1 MAVGRLFKKMSSS
14 SMLKIKI
21 PVWNGLSSKASIA
34 NFSIRESKYRG
45 VYYQSSKKIIN
56 YLDSYNHM
64 TPLNNGNYINSLRHK
79 KIKYIINNKKNVRNC
94 LEVGGGDTFNTNFL
108 KFTKYIIIDPFVKN
122 EERNKIKL
130 IKNYFEDYNFEAV
143 TFDTIILF
151 SVLEHCKDPIKILK
165 KAKKILKISGDMYL
179 YFPIINNQFA
189 IGDVN
194 ALLHEHTYYFT
205 FEGIVKIFNS
215 LDFSIK
221 YFKFQNDG
229 AFFHLINSNKKN
241 LLTINKKIIKYK
253 KFNEYKNIFYLRIK
267 RFISLL
273 KTDNKI
279 LFYGATNGLNILFFL
294 AKNKIYID
302 YKNIAITDS
311 DKTKWGKYIS
321 SFPKKIVNN
330 SKKNIDKYKIVYIS
344 ALSFK
349 DEILRNK
356 YLKNKNIICI

>member
-1 MAVGRLFKKMSSS
+1 
-14 SMLKIKI
+14 MLKIRI
-21 PVWNGLSSKASIA
+21 PVWNGLGKKAHVA
-34 NFSIRESKYRG
+34 NFSIKESKYRG

-56 YLDSYNHM
+56 YFNSYNHM
-64 TPLNNGNYINSLRHK
+64 TPLNGSNYANSLRHK
-79 KIKYIINNKKNVRNC
+79 KIKYIINNKKNVKSC
-94 LEVGGGDTFNTNFL
+94 LEIGGGDTLNTNFL

-130 IKNYFEDYNFEAV
+130 IKNYFENHNFEGSV
-143 TFDTIILF
+143 FDTIILF
-151 SVLEHCKDPIKILK
+151 SVLEHCEDPIKILK

-189 IGDVN
+189 KGDLN

-205 FEGIVKIFNS
+205 LEGVTKIFNS
-215 LDFSIK
+215 LGFSVK

-229 AFFHLINSNKKN
+229 GFFHLINSNKKK
-241 LLTINKKIIKYK
+241 LLYVNKTIKKYK
-253 KFNEYKNIFYLRIK
+253 KFNKYKNIFYLKIK

-294 AKNKIYID
+294 AKKKIHIN

-321 SFPKKIVNN
+321 QFPKKIINN
-330 SKKNIDKYKIVYIS
+330 SKKNIDKYKIICIS

-356 YLKNKNIICI
+356 NLKNKNVISI

>member
-1 MAVGRLFKKMSSS
+1 MVVGQLFKNMSSS
-14 SMLKIKI
+14 TLKIRI
-21 PVWNGLSSKASIA
+21 PVWNGLSAKDRIA

-45 VYYQSSKKIIN
+45 VFYQSSKKIIN
-56 YLDSYNHM
+56 YFDSYNHM
-64 TPLNNGNYINSLRHK
+64 TPLNNSNYINGLRK
-79 KIKYIINNKKNVRNC
+79 KKVKYIINNKKNVKNC
-94 LEVGGGDTFNTNFL
+94 LEIGGGDAFNANFL

-122 EERNKIKL
+122 EERNNIKL
-130 IKNYFEDYNFEAV
+130 IKNYFEDYNFEGT

-165 KAKKILKISGDMYL
+165 KAKDLLKISGNMYL

-205 FEGIVKIFNS
+205 LEGIVRIFNS
-215 LDFSIK
+215 LGLSIK

-229 AFFHLINSNKKN
+229 TFFHLINSNKKK
-241 LLTINKKIIKYK
+241 LLSNNKKIIKCK

-267 RFISLL
+267 RFIYLL
-273 KTDNKI
+273 KTNNKI

-294 AKNKIYID
+294 AKNKIHIN
-302 YKNIAITDS
+302 YKNLAITDS

-349 DEILRNK
+349 NEILRNK
-356 YLKNKNIICI
+356 YLKNKNIIFI